1 MERLLVI
8 LTLLMGF
15 GSLVELIV
23 GLLFHRITHKVVC
36 VITIMGHF
44 IGLEDFL
51 AIIHKKKKK
60 MVFLLCIL
68 FMVIAALNFAT
79 HFIAL
84 RRRDPGAYRRDPEAR
99 WVLLGLLAGVLLAT
113 LMVQSAGHIL
123 DSNKLSNL

>member
-15 GSLVELIV
+15 GLLVELIV

-51 AIIHKKKKK
+51 AIIHEAHEE

-68 FMVIAALNFAT
+68 FMGNDVV
-79 HFIAL
+79 
-84 RRRDPGAYRRDPEAR
+84 AR
-99 WVLLGLLAGVLLAT
+99 ADSRVNVQTDGRLAFMLGKNRPNVRCSHVWL
-113 LMVQSAGHIL
+113 QSNTVA
-123 DSNKLSNL
+123 